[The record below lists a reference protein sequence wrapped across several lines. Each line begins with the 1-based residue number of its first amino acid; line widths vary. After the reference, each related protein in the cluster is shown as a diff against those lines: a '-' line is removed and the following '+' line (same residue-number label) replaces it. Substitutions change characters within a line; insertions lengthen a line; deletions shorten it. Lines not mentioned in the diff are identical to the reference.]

1 MCLVGGLLAA
11 GCASRASVRQVN
23 TEVMTVKN
31 QLEELRRLQEGTG
44 RELGRTVGEL
54 RGLEQSATRIAQE
67 AKEMG
72 LHVARFEARLAD
84 AEGALRGVR
93 RSVDELAQRVTI
105 LASTPPVERERR
117 EPQAGSAEQAYTSAL
132 NNYRTRELGQAVLEF
147 MDFISKFPKHQLA
160 ANAQYWIGEAYYAQ
174 RDYQQALI
182 EFQKMIEQYAKGD
195 KVPDALLKIGLCYR
209 ALHDPG
215 RAQETWQRLLQDY
228 PGSEAARKARSFMQ
242 ARTHS
247 DGVGTRPTRRMP

>member
-1 MCLVGGLLAA
+1 MCLVGALLVA

-67 AKEMG
+67 AKEVG

-105 LASTPPVERERR
+105 LASTPPPAPPVERERR

-132 NNYRTRELGQAVLEF
+132 NNYRARELGQAVLEF

-182 EFQKMIEQYAKGD
+182 EFQKMIEQYAKGN

-215 RAQETWQRLLQDY
+215 RAQETWQQLLQDY

-242 ARTHS
+242 ARAT
-247 DGVGTRPTRRMP
+247 PTRRMP